1 MDGASGCAEAGESW
15 HASLSFLS
23 AATAETSQV
32 RSELAAQIRWLLGW
46 KHDRHD
52 TIGVAYHHI
61 GVGPWEEVPSE
72 PNVPYGYGLRERH
85 AHG

>member
-61 GVGPWEEVPSE
+61 GVGPWEGCLGTE
-72 PNVPYGYGLRERH
+72 PGERPMR
-85 AHG
+85 ATRTHG